1 MRFLVTLLWWAIM
14 TPLGALW
21 AFPWTFITGRVDAL
35 YWYAMWVARTGVRIS
50 GITWEITGLKELNR
64 SRPYIFMSNHVSVLD
79 PPLLLPLLP
88 RRATVMVKK
97 ELFRIPVLGRAMLMA
112 DLVAIDRS
120 NRDAAIASVRAAGQ
134 VLRKGLD
141 MLVFPEG
148 TRSPDGRLLPFK
160 QGPFH
165 LAVETGTWIVPVTI
179 LGTETLL
186 PKGSSRTRPGKAKI
200 VFHSPVNPAD
210 YPRRDEL
217 IAVVREQ
224 IASVLPEGQQ

>member
-1 MRFLVTLLWWAIM
+1 M

-50 GITWEITGLKELNR
+50 GISWNIVGLRELDR
-64 SRPYIFMSNHVSVLD
+64 SRPYIFMSNHLSNID

-179 LGTETLL
+179 VGTEKLL
-186 PKGSSRTRPGKAKI
+186 PKGSSRTRAGKAKI
-200 VFHSPVNPAD
+200 VFHLPVNPAD
-210 YPRRDEL
+210 YPQRDEL
-217 IAVVREQ
+217 IAAVRAR
-224 IASVLPEGQQ
+224 IVSALPEGLQ